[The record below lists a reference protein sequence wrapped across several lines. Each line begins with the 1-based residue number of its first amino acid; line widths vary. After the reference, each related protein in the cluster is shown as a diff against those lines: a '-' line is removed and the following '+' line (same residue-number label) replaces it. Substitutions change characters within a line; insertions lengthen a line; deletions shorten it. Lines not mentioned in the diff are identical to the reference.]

1 MHPAV
6 VALGLKY
13 AADTIRGANARCL
26 AMLVVFKQVVSEY
39 TTPNG
44 KAMKWDLDKKL
55 KAVFQFLTDC
65 RQHSIS
71 MGNAFKFVRSTIFNL
86 DQEMSESDAKAH
98 VCGEIDNFIR
108 ERITVAG
115 KVITDLAVAK
125 ISEGDVI
132 LTYGRSHVIEQL
144 LCEAK
149 RQGKSFHVVVV
160 DSRPELEGRGLL
172 AKLTQAGIPCTYVFV
187 NALSY
192 AMANVTKVFMGAA
205 AIMANG
211 AVLSRIG
218 TAIVAMTATSLNVP
232 VIFCCETYKL
242 CERVQLDSIV
252 SNELGNP
259 GLLASSSIESMQPL
273 AKWKQTTGLKLLN
286 LRYDLTPMKY
296 VGMVITEVGMIPA
309 TAVPALLRE
318 YRREDGL
325 TQLLE

>member
-1 MHPAV
+1 M
-6 VALGLKY
+6 
-13 AADTIRGANARCL
+13 
-26 AMLVVFKQVVSEY
+26 
-39 TTPNG
+39 TTPPPR
-44 KAMKWDLDKKL
+44 ATAAAAAAARTRACAL
-55 KAVFQFLTDC
+55 
-65 RQHSIS
+65 
-71 MGNAFKFVRSTIFNL
+71 
-86 DQEMSESDAKAH
+86 
-98 VCGEIDNFIR
+98 
-108 ERITVAG
+108 
-115 KVITDLAVAK
+115 LAPT
-125 ISEGDVI
+125 SRP
-132 LTYGRSHVIEQL
+132 RSHVVEQL

-149 RQGKSFHVVVV
+149 GQGKSFHVVVV

-211 AVLSRIG
+211 AGLSRIG
-218 TAIVAMTATSLNVP
+218 TAIVAMTATSQNAP

-259 GLLASSSIESMQPL
+259 ELLASSSIQSIQPL
-273 AKWKQTTGLKLLN
+273 ADWKQSPGLKLLN

-296 VGMVITEVGMIPA
+296 VGMVITEVGMILA
-309 TAVPALLRE
+309 TAVPARCFVNTGA
-318 YRREDGL
+318 RMACRDGM